1 MTYYQ
6 VLVKRGLAMACGD
19 AGSSGVVSRRE
30 FTTATALTV
39 LGAAGLLSGSLSRA
53 VTAGLPGG
61 PLELSLAAA
70 VINRVYRVT
79 AREPARVT
87 DMPKHEF
94 RGFWLSTVLNI
105 DWPSRSG
112 LTAAAQQTE
121 LRSWLDLARNR
132 NLNAVMLQVRPAA
145 DVFWPSAAGE
155 PWSRYLTG
163 TQGRNPGY
171 DPLAYAIGQAHARNL
186 HLHAWFNPFRVSMTP
201 NLADLISW
209 HPARKNPGWTFAF
222 GGRRYYNP
230 GIPAVRSFIIKVI
243 AEVAAKYD
251 VDGIHLDDYF
261 YPYPVAGQSIPDSA
275 AYNTYRRAG
284 ESLADFRRRSVNT
297 FVRDLS
303 AKIFAAKPRM
313 LFGISPFGIWRNQS
327 TDSRGSATSG
337 LQSYDATFADSRL
350 WVKQGWIDY
359 VVPQLYWHQGNA
371 AADYNTLVNWWAGQV
386 KGTTCKL
393 YIGEGAYKV
402 GDAAQGAAWQK
413 PRELYNHTAKCRAT
427 SGVSGQVYFSASSV
441 RSNRLNS
448 IGLVKDKFYR
458 RVAMTPVMS
467 HLGAQRPYAP
477 LIASA
482 RWNGTAVELIW
493 RGATSGTLPRHYAI
507 YRWESNGAAAA
518 VIPSQAG
525 ALRRVQRRRGN
536 PERFVD
542 TGTVRGRTYWYVV
555 VGMSDVM
562 VESAAASAI
571 FIRA

>member
-1 MTYYQ
+1 MT
-6 VLVKRGLAMACGD
+6 GGD
-19 AGSSGVVSRRE
+19 SGSIGVVSRRQ

-39 LGAAGLLSGSLSRA
+39 LGAAGLLGALPRA
-53 VTAGLPGG
+53 VTASGPGG
-61 PLELSLAAA
+61 PLELSLAA
-70 VINRVYRVT
+70 VVNRVYRIT
-79 AREPARVT
+79 AREPARIT

-105 DWPSRSG
+105 DWPSRPG
-112 LTAAAQQTE
+112 LTAAVQQSE

-145 DVFWPSAAGE
+145 DVFWPSTAGE

-171 DPLAYAIGQAHARNL
+171 DPLAYAISQAHARNL
-186 HLHAWFNPFRVSMTP
+186 HLHAWFNPFRVSMTTNP
-201 NLADLISW
+201 AALISW
-209 HPARKNPGWTFAF
+209 HPARKNPSWTFAF

-275 AYNTYRRAG
+275 AYNAYRRAG

-303 AKIFAAKPRM
+303 AKIFATKPRM
-313 LFGISPFGIWRNQS
+313 LFGISPFGIWRNAS

-371 AADYNTLVNWWAGQV
+371 AADYNTLVNWWAAQV
-386 KGTTCKL
+386 KGTPCKL

-402 GDAAQGAAWQK
+402 GVAGQETAWQN
-413 PRELYNHTAKCRAT
+413 PRELYNHAAKCRAT
-427 SGVSGQVYFSASSV
+427 SGVSGQVYFSATSV
-441 RSNRLNS
+441 RANRLNS
-448 IGLVKDKFYR
+448 IGLVKNKFYR
-458 RVAMTPVMS
+458 RVAMTPVTS

-477 LIASA
+477 LITSA
-482 RWNGTAVELIW
+482 RWNGTGVELIW

-525 ALRRVQRRRGN
+525 ALRRVHRRRSN
-536 PERFVD
+536 PERFLD
-542 TGTVRGRTYWYVV
+542 TGTSRGHTYWYVV
-555 VGMSDVM
+555 VGMSDLM